1 MFNKRRNTMKN
12 KQNDFIGF
20 RTEKG
25 IKEKIEKMAEEQ
37 EITVSKLINRLLK
50 EVIQEKEKEKTNGYN

>member
-1 MFNKRRNTMKN
+1 MKN

-20 RTEKG
+20 RTEKE

-37 EITVSKLINRLLK
+37 DITISKLINRLLK
-50 EVIQEKEKEKTNGYN
+50 EVIQEKEKEKTNGQN

>member
-1 MFNKRRNTMKN
+1 MKN

-25 IKEKIEKMAEEQ
+25 IKEEIEKIAEEQ
-37 EITVSKLINRLLK
+37 DITVSKLINRLLK
-50 EVIQEKEKEKTNGYN
+50 ELITEYEKQK